1 MNSSCKAIHRDFPV
15 LTDTSSTPGIQRR
28 ATKWYRI
35 MQNNCDGTPENT
47 NIKQLTPSEFTIYHI
62 SGKGAPCGE
71 KVLDLTPEIHT
82 AAALAMKRYAQAT
95 TARHFDESQRQWGV

>member
-1 MNSSCKAIHRDFPV
+1 
-15 LTDTSSTPGIQRR
+15 
-28 ATKWYRI
+28 